1 MTGSDCQKPG
11 REPEMKT
18 SIFEQLSNF
27 MERLRGRAFP
37 FFHIR
42 SSITLL
48 LVLSLLWSFIIPFRA
63 QAKIVDRKPRGVT
76 FRTVPLSETFTVYG
90 PRRFDRQ
97 TGQAVNVVENFSI
110 SSDAAAPFSI
120 QIQNGDANG
129 SNRVSSATI
138 RLNGADVF
146 TPANFNQT
154 VGSLTKA
161 INLLSTNTLEVK
173 LTSAP

>member
-1 MTGSDCQKPG
+1 
-11 REPEMKT
+11 MKT
-18 SIFEQLSNF
+18 SIIE
-27 MERLRGRAFP
+27 
-37 FFHIR
+37 HILEPTKQR
-42 SSITLL
+42 RRRTFLCSSIGSRSCIAGLL
-48 LVLSLLWSFIIPFRA
+48 MLALSWSLVIPFRA

-76 FRTVPLSETFTVYG
+76 TRTVPQSETFTVYG

-110 SSDAAAPFSI
+110 PSDAAAPFSI

-146 TPANFNQT
+146 KPANFNQT
-154 VGSLTKA
+154 VGSLSKA
-161 INLLSTNTLEVK
+161 VSLLST
-173 LTSAP
+173 